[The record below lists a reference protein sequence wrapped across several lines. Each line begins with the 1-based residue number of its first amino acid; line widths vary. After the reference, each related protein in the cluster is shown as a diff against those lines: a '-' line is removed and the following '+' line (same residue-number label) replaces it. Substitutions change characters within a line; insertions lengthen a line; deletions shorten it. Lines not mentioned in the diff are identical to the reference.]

1 MTERLCGSFKAGSL
15 SNGSPL
21 APYYGSTENVRFC
34 YYCISGE
41 RLLTDS
47 DYLSGLW
54 EKRHLVRFSYVTFL
68 LRLIL
73 C

>member
-1 MTERLCGSFKAGSL
+1 MEVHWLLIMDLRKACVS
-15 SNGSPL
+15 
-21 APYYGSTENVRFC
+21 VI
-34 YYCISGE
+34 ISGE
-41 RLLTDS
+41 RLLTDL

-54 EKRHLVRFSYVTFL
+54 EKCHLVRFSYVTFL

>member
-1 MTERLCGSFKAGSL
+1 MEVYWLPVMDLWKACVSVII
-15 SNGSPL
+15 
-21 APYYGSTENVRFC
+21 STT
-34 YYCISGE
+34 

-54 EKRHLVRFSYVTFL
+54 EKRHLVRFSYVSFL

-73 C
+73 R

>member
-1 MTERLCGSFKAGSL
+1 MEVHWLPVMDLRKTCVSVL
-15 SNGSPL
+15 
-21 APYYGSTENVRFC
+21 
-34 YYCISGE
+34 ISGE

-54 EKRHLVRFSYVTFL
+54 EKRHLVRFSYVSFL

-73 C
+73 Y